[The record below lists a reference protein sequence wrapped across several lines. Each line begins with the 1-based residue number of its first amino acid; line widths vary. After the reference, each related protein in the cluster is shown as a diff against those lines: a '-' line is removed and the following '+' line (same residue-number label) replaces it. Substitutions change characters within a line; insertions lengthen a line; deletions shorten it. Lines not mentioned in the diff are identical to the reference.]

1 MRRSASVLALSVAV
15 VTGVAGLAGSAAA
28 VASRPQPR
36 IVRLTIRAIDRNG
49 RPEQIVTG
57 NFDGYG
63 LRRVQGGLVSG
74 ANYLGVGRYAIAV
87 EVPTLDSDGNDIAN
101 TLIAQNV
108 NVQHNMTLTLSA
120 RHSVPVQVSL
130 NGVQL
135 DSVMG
140 NVCANTG
147 PDSFGVLQVLT
158 DAVQAPP
165 RCTST
170 RTGRRHSGSFTR
182 RSPSRQA
189 ALSTTWRD
197 RSPGCRPSRRP
208 ASHQQAWR
216 RSACG

>member
-15 VTGVAGLAGSAAA
+15 VTGVAGLAAAA

-87 EVPTLDSDGNDIAN
+87 EVPTLNSDGNDIAN

-108 NVQHNMTLTLSA
+108 NVQHNMTLTLRA
-120 RHSVPVQVSL
+120 CRL
-130 NGVQL
+130 
-135 DSVMG
+135 
-140 NVCANTG
+140 
-147 PDSFGVLQVLT
+147 
-158 DAVQAPP
+158 
-165 RCTST
+165 ST
-170 RTGRRHSGSFTR
+170 R
-182 RSPSRQA
+182 
-189 ALSTTWRD
+189 
-197 RSPGCRPSRRP
+197 
-208 ASHQQAWR
+208 
-216 RSACG
+216 